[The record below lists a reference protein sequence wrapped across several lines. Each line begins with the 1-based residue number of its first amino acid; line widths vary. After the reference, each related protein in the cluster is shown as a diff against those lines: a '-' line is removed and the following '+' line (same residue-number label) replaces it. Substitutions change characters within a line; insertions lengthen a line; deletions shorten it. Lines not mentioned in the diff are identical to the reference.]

1 MIIRL
6 PESGSKIACKYIS
19 TPVLLKIPEMNEGS
33 GVKFDIRYMLLVR
46 SLRPLKLYVH
56 KNFWLRF
63 AKKPFS
69 MKQFDDPD
77 IHFTVTHGQQYGI
90 DCQKFIGM
98 FKEQYGKTWSV
109 IEQRIFQMFREVFHC
124 ATVEDAPLGVDSC
137 VSSRAL
143 YAADLMLEWKNENE
157 IQPKLLEMNMT
168 IDGHRAC
175 ADHPNYLNENFNVL
189 FRDLID
195 EQTILDISMEDI

>member
-19 TPVLLKIPEMNEGS
+19 TPVLLKIPEIDGGA

-56 KNFWLRF
+56 KIFWVRF
-63 AKKPFS
+63 AKKSFS
-69 MKQFDDPD
+69 AKQLDDPN
-77 IHFTVTHGQQYGI
+77 IHFTVTDGQQHGI

-98 FKEQYGKTWSV
+98 FNEQHGKNWSM

-124 ATVEDAPLGVDSC
+124 ATMEDAPLGVGSC

-143 YAADLMLEWKNENE
+143 YAADLMLEMKNENE

-168 IDGHRAC
+168 IDGHRTC
-175 ADHPNYLNENFNVL
+175 ADHPNFLNQIFNVL

-195 EQTILDISMEDI
+195 EQNILDISMEDI